1 MSSKA
6 ERERRAA
13 ELEAIAAEA
22 RAGGLVE
29 DAEEF
34 ERGAAAVRAG
44 GTFAIQLVLDEE
56 PDGEDAPHRG

>member
-6 ERERRAA
+6 KRERQAA

-22 RAGGLVE
+22 RAGGLIE
-29 DAEEF
+29 DAQEF

-44 GTFAIQLVLDEE
+44 GTFAIELDLDEGE
-56 PDGEDAPHRG
+56 DGEEAPHRG